1 MRLPFAL
8 FALLVAAA
16 VGVSQAPPA
25 PPAPQP
31 APKPAPPATPAPPA
45 PVAPPPAPVV
55 PPPAPKPA
63 PPPAP
68 VVPPP
73 APAPVPPPPPPPA
86 FKLAVYP
93 PDVNLETSRDFQGL
107 VVQVTY
113 PDGLTKDVTAE
124 AAITSANPAVA
135 TVAAAISKPVA
146 DGTTELV
153 VAFGGQTQKVP
164 VKVTLAKTD
173 RPVSFKLDV
182 MPVFMRAGCNQG
194 GCHGAARGKDGFR
207 LSLFGFDPDGDHHR
221 LTRELNGRR
230 VNLATPADSLLLEK
244 STGSVPHTGGKKM
257 EKGDHL
263 YNAML
268 RWLEADCPKDADA
281 VATVTGVEIFP
292 PNAVLDG
299 KDTKQRLVVRAKY
312 SDGTD
317 RDVTNLTLF
326 MTSNETAAKIAS
338 DGDGTVTAGDRGE
351 AFVMA
356 RFSTYTVGVPFITLP
371 KGLQF
376 VWPNAPVHNYIDDLI
391 YAKLK
396 KLRIEPSGVCDDG
409 TFIRRLYLDVLGQL
423 PSQEEY
429 AKFIIS
435 TVPNKREVL
444 IDELLDRKEF
454 AELWVLKWSEL
465 LQIRSDPNGN
475 VTPKAMLQYYGWLEG
490 KIAKNVP
497 TNEWVKELLA
507 ANGGTFKN
515 PATNYYQIE
524 RDIIKVTENAA
535 QVFMGM
541 RVQCAQ
547 CHNHPFD
554 RWTMD
559 DYYGFASFFTQ
570 IGRKGGE
577 DPRELI
583 IFNSGGGEINHPVK
597 ARPMPPKFLGGV
609 VPDVASK
616 DRRVVLAEWLASDGN
631 PYFAKNLSNV
641 VWNHFFGQG
650 IINEVDDVRVSNPP
664 SNQELL
670 ETLSKKFVEYKY
682 DFKKLVKDIC
692 LSAAYQRSTTATASN
707 AGDTRNFA
715 RGPIRRIR
723 AETMLDIITQ
733 VTDTKNKFPGLP
745 LGARAVQIA
754 DGQTSNYFLTTFGR
768 PMRETVCSCEV
779 RLEPTLSQS
788 LHLMNGSTV
797 EPKIQSGGL
806 VAKMLG
812 EKKPPASIIETMY
825 LRAVSRAPTPAE
837 MTKLLAVVDAAKDKK
852 QALEDVFWAVLNSRE
867 FMFNH

>member
-1 MRLPFAL
+1 MRLPV
-8 FALLVAAA
+8 ALLAVFVATA
-16 VGVSQAPPA
+16 VGVAQAPPAVTPPAPPPAVTPPVPTPPVTPPA
-25 PPAPQP
+25 PPA
-31 APKPAPPATPAPPA
+31 APTVK
-45 PVAPPPAPVV
+45 V
-55 PPPAPKPA
+55 
-63 PPPAP
+63 
-68 VVPPP
+68 
-73 APAPVPPPPPPPA
+73 
-86 FKLAVYP
+86 AVYP
-93 PDVNLETSRDFQGL
+93 PDVNLETSRDFQSL
-107 VVQVTY
+107 VVQATF
-113 PDGLTKDVTAE
+113 PDGLTRDVTAE
-124 AAITSANPAVA
+124 AVITSANPAFA
-135 TVAAAISKPVA
+135 TVDKAVCKPVA

-164 VKVTLAKTD
+164 VKVTQAKAD
-173 RPVSFKLDV
+173 RPISFKLDV

-230 VNLATPADSLLLEK
+230 VNLATPADSLLMEK
-244 STGSVPHTGGKKM
+244 STGVVPHTGGKKM

-263 YNAML
+263 YSALL

-281 VATVTGVEIFP
+281 VATPTGVEIFP
-292 PNAVLDG
+292 PGAVLDG
-299 KDTKQRLVVRAKY
+299 KDSKQRLVVRAKY

-326 MTSNETAAKIAS
+326 MTNNETSAKIAP
-338 DGDGTVTAGDRGE
+338 DGDGTVTAGERGE

-356 RFSTYTVGVPFITLP
+356 RFATFTVGVPVIVLP

-376 VWPNAPVHNYIDDLI
+376 TWPNAPVNNYIDDLV

-409 TFIRRLYLDVLGQL
+409 TFVRRLYLDVLGQL
-423 PSQEEY
+423 PTQEEY
-429 AKFIIS
+429 AKFIVS
-435 TVPNKREVL
+435 TVPTKREVL

-465 LQIRSDPNGN
+465 LQIRSSNE
-475 VTPKAMLQYYGWLEG
+475 VSPKAMLQYYGWLEG

-497 TNEWVKELLA
+497 TNEWVKELLS

-524 RDIIKVTENAA
+524 RDIIKVTENVA

-570 IGRKGGE
+570 IGRKGGD
-577 DPRELI
+577 DPREQI
-583 IFNSGGGEINHPVK
+583 VFNSGGGEINHPVK
-597 ARPMPPKFLGGV
+597 GRPMPAKFLGGAA
-609 VPDVASK
+609 PDTTGK
-616 DRRVVLAEWLASDGN
+616 DRRTALADWLASADN

-641 VWNHFFGQG
+641 VWSHFFGQG
-650 IINEVDDVRVSNPP
+650 IISEVDDVRISNPA
-664 SNQELL
+664 SNAELL
-670 ETLSKKFVEYKY
+670 DALAKKFTEYKY
-682 DFKKLVKDIC
+682 DFKKLVRDLC
-692 LSAAYQRSTTATASN
+692 LSAAYQRSTQATASN

-754 DGQTSNYFLTTFGR
+754 DGGTSNYFLTTFGR

-812 EKKPPASIIETMY
+812 EKKPPTAIIETMY
-825 LRAVSRAPTPAE
+825 LRAVSRPPTPAE
-837 MTKLLAVVDAAKDKK
+837 YAKLLAVVDKAADKK